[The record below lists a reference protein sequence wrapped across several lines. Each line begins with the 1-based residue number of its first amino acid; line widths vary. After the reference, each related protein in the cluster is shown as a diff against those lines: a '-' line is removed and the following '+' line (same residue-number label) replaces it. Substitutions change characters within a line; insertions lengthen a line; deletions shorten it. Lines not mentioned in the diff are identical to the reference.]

1 MFFWYNE
8 NRNIRRNC
16 ILLLK
21 EFSVTNY
28 RSITKAHKIS
38 LGDLTVLVGKNNE
51 GKSNL
56 LRALDT
62 SMSIIASKN
71 SLRETPR
78 FYEWK
83 RDFPIQ
89 LQNRKAGLDSIFRLK
104 FELNEE
110 EKKEF
115 KRRTNLN
122 GNEIITIE
130 LKIGKFNQPKLS
142 VPKKGSKTYNSKAPQ
157 ITEFISEKINI
168 NYIPA
173 VRTEDQALDILQRVI
188 RTELRVLASDEEY
201 TNAINKIND
210 IENKLFKELSDRV
223 SPSLSE
229 FIPNFQSFE
238 ITSNRYQGHFGPLG
252 RTIDIQIDDGVKTS
266 ISYKGD
272 GIKSLATL
280 AILKDRESNTGAS
293 IVAIEEP
300 ESHLHSGAIH
310 TLLQVLQGLSEKNQV
325 IITTH
330 NPLFVQ
336 RNHIASNIIVDS
348 GKAKIARSIA
358 DIRNILGILP
368 SDNLSNARYVIVVE
382 GEDDKIA
389 LQKILPAKSE
399 LIKAKMDSNQLII
412 NPLGGASKLPSELYN
427 LTQTL
432 CKYVVLVDNDKAGVE
447 AKQKAI
453 NKNLLKESQIRLVSA
468 ASLKESEFEDCLKTS
483 VYEKAIRDEFGIR
496 DLNCKEFKNNNKKWS
511 DRMRDVFQ
519 VKGVGWNES
528 IESKLKLVVAHSV
541 PEKISDI
548 NEVLIP
554 QKSVFLD
561 NFISI
566 IEDMI
571 EK

>member
-1 MFFWYNE
+1 M
-8 NRNIRRNC
+8 
-16 ILLLK
+16 LLK
-21 EFSVTNY
+21 KFSVTNY
-28 RSITKAHKIS
+28 RSITNATVS
-38 LGDLTVLVGKNNE
+38 LGDFTVLVGKNNE

-56 LRALDT
+56 LRAIDT
-62 SMSIIASKN
+62 SMSIIASINYLKPTRN
-71 SLRETPR
+71 LYDWE
-78 FYEWK
+78 

-89 LQNRKAGLDSIFRLK
+89 HQKRTRGLDSIFRLQ

-115 KRRTNLN
+115 KKKTRLN
-122 GNEIITIE
+122 GNEIIDIV
-130 LKIGKFNQPKLS
+130 LKIGKTNRPKLS
-142 VPKKGSKTYNSKAPQ
+142 VPKRGSNTYNSKASQ
-157 ITEFISEKINI
+157 ITEFISQKINI

-188 RTELRVLASDEEY
+188 RTELRVLAFDQEY
-201 TNAINKIND
+201 TNAIDKIND

-238 ITSNRYQGHFGPLG
+238 ITANKSQGYYGPFG
-252 RTIDIQIDDGVKTS
+252 RSVDIQIDDGVKTS

-280 AILKDRESNTGAS
+280 AILKDRDSKTGAS

-336 RNHIASNIIVDS
+336 QNHIMSNIIVDS
-348 GKAKIARSIA
+348 GKAKVAKNITE
-358 DIRNILGILP
+358 IRNILGILP

-389 LQKILPAKSE
+389 LQKILPVKSD
-399 LIKAKMDSNQLII
+399 LIKSKLDSNQLVIK
-412 NPLGGASKLPSELYN
+412 PLGGASKLPSELYN
-427 LTQTL
+427 LTQNL
-432 CKYVVLVDNDKAGVE
+432 CKYVVLVDNDKAGLD
-447 AKQKAI
+447 AKKKAI
-453 NKNLLKESQIRLVSA
+453 EKNLLKESQIRIVMATGLR
-468 ASLKESEFEDCLKTS
+468 ESEFEDCLRID
-483 VYEKAIRDEFGIR
+483 VYEESIRQEFGISN
-496 DLNCKEFKNNNKKWS
+496 LQCKEFKNNNKKWS
-511 DRMRDVFQ
+511 DRMKEVFQ
-519 VKGVGWNES
+519 TNGVGWSES
-528 IESKLKLVVAHSV
+528 IESKLKLTVARSI
-541 PEKISDI
+541 PENISDI
-548 NEVLIP
+548 NGILIP

-566 IEDMI
+566 IEEMI

>member
-1 MFFWYNE
+1 M
-8 NRNIRRNC
+8 
-16 ILLLK
+16 LLK

-62 SMSIIASKN
+62 SMSIIALNGSWRGMQR
-71 SLRETPR
+71 L
-78 FYEWK
+78 YEWE

-89 LQNRKAGLDSIFRLK
+89 LQNRKSGLDSIFRLR

-115 KRRTNLN
+115 KKKTCLN

-130 LKIGKFNQPKLS
+130 LKIGKTNYPKLS
-142 VPKKGSKTYNSKAPQ
+142 VPKQGSRTYTSKASE
-157 ITEFISEKINI
+157 ITEFISQKINI

-173 VRTEDQALDILQRVI
+173 VRTEDQALEILRKVI
-188 RTELRVLASDEEY
+188 RTQFRVLESDEEY
-201 TNAINKIND
+201 TDAIKKINKI
-210 IENKLFKELSDRV
+210 ENQLFKELSDRV
-223 SPSLSE
+223 SPSLGE

-238 ITSNRYQGHFGPLG
+238 ITSKGYQGYYGPF
-252 RTIDIQIDDGVKTS
+252 RKSIDIQIDDGVKTS

-280 AILKDRESNTGAS
+280 AILKDRDSNTGAS

-348 GKAKIARSIA
+348 GKAKVAKSIA
-358 DIRNILGILP
+358 DIRNVLGILP

-389 LQKILPAKSE
+389 LQKILPAMSG
-399 LIKAKMDSNQLII
+399 LIKSMLESNQLII
-412 NPLGGASKLPSELYN
+412 KPLGGASKLSSELYN
-427 LTQTL
+427 LTQSL
-432 CKYVVLVDNDKAGVE
+432 CKYVVLVDNDRAGVE

-453 NKNLLKESQIRLVSA
+453 DKNLLKESQVRLVSCQG
-468 ASLKESEFEDCLKTS
+468 LKESEFEDCLNKA
-483 VYEKAIRDEFGIR
+483 VYERAIIEEFGIES
-496 DLNCKEFKNNNKKWS
+496 LKCKEFQNNNKKWS
-511 DRMRDVFQ
+511 DRMREVFQ
-519 VKGVGWNES
+519 VNGVGWDEKK
-528 IESKLKLVVAHSV
+528 ESKLKLVVANSI
-541 PEKISDI
+541 PEKISDVKEI
-548 NEVLIP
+548 LIP
-554 QKSVFLD
+554 KKTIFLER
-561 NFISI
+561 FISI